1 MTARAEVFGR
11 FSGRLPDVDRLLA
24 GSALAALVAEP
35 VVGALAALAF
45 LAAGMLLL
53 ALRPA
58 ESVMDLS
65 EFRIVLI
72 LPGYC
77 LLSTLWSDVPAQT
90 LRAGIQLFAT
100 FVVAILI
107 ARRLPPGRFLALLC
121 AVQLAIVLASVT
133 TGTYR
138 ADTGALTGYYG
149 SKNAMG
155 GAAALLAVLAAGL
168 VARPGGF
175 AMRTAAL
182 GAAAA
187 GGAAVVLSQS
197 MGALASLAAGLCA
210 YPLLRAVRPLGL
222 GLQAALTAVAVLAAA
237 TLGVVVAANID
248 ALAAFVLDT
257 TGKDITLTGR
267 TDLWRVAIDEIAAR
281 PLVGAGFQAFWHTGN
296 PVAESLWA
304 QFGIESR
311 SGFNFHNLYLSNAVE
326 IGVLGVGMQT
336 MLLLWTGIA
345 ALRLALI
352 TRDHR
357 SAAFLAA
364 AVMILSVTPLE
375 VQVYFQFNLHTL
387 LMIAMLV
394 YARDG
399 LAVLAPARVPRR

>member
-35 VVGALAALAF
+35 VVGSLAALGF

-58 ESVMDLS
+58 ASVMDLS
-65 EFRIVLI
+65 EFRLVLI
-72 LPGYC
+72 LPAYC
-77 LLSTLWSDVPAQT
+77 LVSTLWSEVPAQT
-90 LRAGIQLFAT
+90 LRAGVQLFAT
-100 FVVAILI
+100 FVIAILI
-107 ARRLPPGRFLALLC
+107 ARRLPPGRFLVLLC
-121 AVQLAIVLASVT
+121 GVQLAIVLASVT
-133 TGTYR
+133 TGSYR

-168 VARPGGF
+168 VARPGGLG
-175 AMRTAAL
+175 MRAAAL
-182 GAAAA
+182 GAAVA
-187 GGAAVVLSQS
+187 GIGAAVLAQS
-197 MGALASLAAGLCA
+197 MGALFSLVAGLAA

-222 GLQAALTAVAVLAAA
+222 GVQVAVTALAVLAAA

-267 TDLWRVAIDEIAAR
+267 TDLWRVALDEIAAR
-281 PLVGAGFQAFWHTGN
+281 PLLGTGYQAFWHSGN
-296 PVAESLWA
+296 PLAQSLWA

-326 IGVLGVGMQT
+326 IGILGAGMQAT
-336 MLLLWTGIA
+336 LLLWTGIA
-345 ALRLALI
+345 ALRLALL

-357 SAAFLAA
+357 SAAFPAA
-364 AVMILSVTPLE
+364 AVMVLSVTPLE
-375 VQVYFQFNLHTL
+375 VQVYFQFNLHSL
-387 LMIAMLV
+387 LMIAILV

-399 LAVLAPARVPRR
+399 LAVLAPPRVPRR